1 MAGSRLMISG
11 RLGHRV
17 GGGGGQWW
25 LEVREHQ
32 LKMHGSM
39 KWGFML
45 EVSVSLAMPPNLLAR
60 PAQLFSAGRR
70 CPRTPTSP

>member
-11 RLGHRV
+11 RLGHRA
-17 GGGGGQWW
+17 GGQWW
-25 LEVREHQ
+25 REVREHQ
-32 LKMHGSM
+32 LKVHGSM

-45 EVSVSLAMPPNLLAR
+45 EVSVSLAMPPDLLAR
-60 PAQLFSAGRR
+60 PAQLLSAGRR